1 MGKFVVRRLL
11 QMVLVLFGASI
22 ILFVSLFVVPG
33 DPIATSQGEGRQLDP
48 STRAALERRYG
59 LDQPLPQQYIS
70 YIGRLVQG
78 DLGESYVYRRS
89 VNTILKEKLGNTA
102 RLAVAAIALQ
112 VAIGILAG
120 IIAAI
125 FRYSFWDVLV
135 TVSTT
140 FAIGVPTFVIG
151 LALQHTF
158 AIRLG
163 WLPSQGL
170 QQGLPR
176 SIVLPALTLAA
187 IDTALVARLM
197 RGTMSE
203 ILRADFIRTAYA
215 KGLSKR
221 VVILKHA
228 LRNSVIPVLTYVGIA
243 FGSLLGGAIITE
255 NVFNWNGIGS
265 ALVSAIQSQ
274 DNPIVLGAVTYGVA
288 VFVLV
293 NLIVDVAYAF
303 LDPRIRLE

>member
-11 QMVLVLFGASI
+11 QMVLVLFGASV
-22 ILFVSLFVVPG
+22 ILFVCLFVVPG

-48 STRAALERRYG
+48 ATRAALERRYG
-59 LDQPLPQQYIS
+59 LDKPLPQQYVS
-70 YIGRLVQG
+70 YVGRLAQG

-120 IIAAI
+120 IIAAV
-125 FRYSFWDVLV
+125 FRYSFLDVLV
-135 TVSTT
+135 TLSTT
-140 FAIGVPTFVIG
+140 IAIGVPTFVIG
-151 LALQHTF
+151 LALQNVF
-158 AIRLG
+158 ALNLG
-163 WLPSQGL
+163 WLPLQG
-170 QQGLPR
+170 QAAGGR
-176 SIVLPALTLAA
+176 SIILPALTLAA
-187 IDTALVARLM
+187 VDTALVSRLM

-203 ILRADFIRTAYA
+203 VLRADYIRTAYA

-228 LRNSVIPVLTYVGIA
+228 LRNSVIPVLTFLGIS
-243 FGSLLGGAIITE
+243 FGTLLGGALITE
-255 NVFNWNGIGS
+255 TVFNWNGIGL
-265 ALVSAIQSQ
+265 ALVGAIQSQ
-274 DNPIVLGAVTYGVA
+274 DNPIVLGVVTYGVG

-293 NLIVDVAYAF
+293 NLAVDIAYAF